1 MTYNKSDLKQLPT
14 LRTRN
19 ARVFDS
25 IEKNYT
31 SKSIVYC
38 GDYSFT
44 LKGKI
49 AFYKGEFVQIV
60 SAKQLSKHT
69 AEQYS
74 GSIVE
79 YKTLKADQIT
89 ASFVIRYRKQNGKQY
104 RSKVLTAEQVIEW
117 ISKRPYSYT
126 LYTL

>member
-1 MTYNKSDLKQLPT
+1 MTYNKKDLKQTPI
-14 LRTRN
+14 LRMRR
-19 ARVFDS
+19 ARVLDGV
-25 IEKNYT
+25 EWNYT
-31 SKSIVYC
+31 RKSVIYC
-38 GDYSFT
+38 GDLHFT

-69 AEQYS
+69 AEQYI

-89 ASFVIRYRKQNGKQY
+89 ASFVIRYRKQNGKKY

-117 ISKRPYSYT
+117 ISKKPYSYT